1 MEISEEQQ
9 IGKKYCSGK
18 SIEWEKSMG
27 ISNSQSTERSLY
39 NFVFP
44 NWLDEIVCAAMLAYP
59 HEQRIC
65 WSWVRKWTGKRF
77 GERCA
82 ESWNLHAGTGRRNSL
97 PATVGSCRS
106 TKMQLAIGW
115 IGGHPAMLIGRFA
128 SLRSGACHRKS
139 VGWTLELCASQRRS
153 LSHGSNWPGNWW
165 RCLDL
170 GGVFPGLTLDPAV
183 WREQTFARLRRFA
196 RRSGYS
202 SPIYLYRA
210 RADRFSTTFGA
221 GNCVEWLKWRICYG
235 NLS

>member
-18 SIEWEKSMG
+18 SIEWEKPMG

-139 VGWTLELCASQRRS
+139 VGWTLELCASQRIDRETDGDAWIWEAFSPVWRLILPFGVSKRLQDCADS
-153 LSHGSNWPGNWW
+153 LVDRVTVHQFTSIG
-165 RCLDL
+165 L
-170 GGVFPGLTLDPAV
+170 GLTGFLPPLGLATVSNDSSDV
-183 WREQTFARLRRFA
+183 FAMVTCHRHKL
-196 RRSGYS
+196 
-202 SPIYLYRA
+202 I
-210 RADRFSTTFGA
+210 
-221 GNCVEWLKWRICYG
+221 
-235 NLS
+235 